1 MIEKINQAFELDK
14 LEKKFFA
21 SNKTNNL
28 TPAFLRN
35 RISSYETSYE
45 KRIYYKMLSPKGL
58 EIAEPY
64 LKEEENVLK
73 NLVLKNALHG
83 IENIIVIGAGPLR
96 YLEMALNKNYIAI
109 DKVLNVFL
117 RDNLRTS
124 IQNNINIT
132 LINKPFE
139 EVKNNELPN
148 KNSLYIF
155 TFNVV
160 SYINNFL
167 LYANKIAHQD
177 NIIFISGWND
187 KAQELMSDY
196 FNYIYANSAY
206 LKKAS
211 SFVDPHKI
219 DFSNIAKINSIVKHE
234 GKFTKSITV
243 NI

>member
-1 MIEKINQAFELDK
+1 MIEKINQAFESGK

-35 RISSYETSYE
+35 HISSYE
-45 KRIYYKMLSPKGL
+45 KRIYHKMLSPKGL

-64 LKEEENVLK
+64 LKEEENILK

-109 DKVLNVFL
+109 DKFLNVFL

-132 LINKPFE
+132 LINKSFE
-139 EVKNNELPN
+139 EVKKDELPN
-148 KNSLYIF
+148 KNCLYIF
-155 TFNVV
+155 TFNVI

-167 LYANKIAHQD
+167 LHANKIFHQG

-187 KAQELMSDY
+187 KGQELMSDY

-219 DFSNIAKINSIVKHE
+219 DFSNIVKINNIVRHE

-243 NI
+243 NV